1 MCVQFVI
8 PTKKCAVELE
18 NQLSN
23 LYSRQSS
30 NNPLV
35 ARNVMMDFVWNPD
48 GKLKRSPTTNH
59 FRASRI
65 SKQVS
70 LLRGWPFCPGHFF
83 LPFFISL
90 KGTDFFLT
98 FATQLHYLNPFYILS
113 FRVEWHQIWENLAYS
128 DTNTFFHEYCW
139 KIFPC
144 LSAGIR
150 NNGCCDAAK
159 GQGKNKQH
167 TPKQEEE
174 IPNTSL
180 RRHRSCCN
188 MFTCS
193 SPCYY
198 LEINVGVI
206 GVRRPVLSE
215 EQRKNC

>member
-1 MCVQFVI
+1 MAFLSWTFF
-8 PTKKCAVELE
+8 PSFFHFLE
-18 NQLSN
+18 
-23 LYSRQSS
+23 
-30 NNPLV
+30 
-35 ARNVMMDFVWNPD
+35 RN
-48 GKLKRSPTTNH
+48 RY
-59 FRASRI
+59 
-65 SKQVS
+65 
-70 LLRGWPFCPGHFF
+70 
-83 LPFFISL
+83 
-90 KGTDFFLT
+90 FLT